1 MGSKD
6 NTYDCGNRI
15 KGFDLLDKIKKEVK
29 KDGD

>member
-1 MGSKD
+1 MNSKKD
-6 NTYDCGNRI
+6 APDCGNRI